1 MTLNLTR
8 TDTRST
14 DQTRT
19 LLRHVENRTFGGLDS
34 TVAGSTPDPNPQT
47 PTLAL
52 PLALPFA
59 LPLAL
64 TAHRSPHPL
73 PLSPPYPGAQLLSE
87 ELNFSPRFADIS
99 CCHTPCLSSLFEHG
113 AKPAK
118 ALAPLGTPSA
128 SAYPRP
134 LPSPHPYPHTLALAQ
149 RAVPATPLRCRDD
162 APPAAPPPLASRLR
176 WAKPW
181 RPDADNDARFLRFGR
196 CTAKENACELRGRPS
211 SPTPYPSGAGW
222 ASCLVNKHRQHVPG
236 RKPPSTL
243 ATVTNIVSRLTPT
256 LLPHRRTS
264 ARKLSQ

>member
-34 TVAGSTPDPNPQT
+34 TVAGSIPDPNRPT

-52 PLALPFA
+52 PLALPSPFPSLSSHHA
-59 LPLAL
+59 PLASPL
-64 TAHRSPHPL
+64 APHPA
-73 PLSPPYPGAQLLSE
+73 PPWSAAAQRGAQLQPSLRRHLLLPHALP
-87 ELNFSPRFADIS
+87 ELPLRARGQASQ
-99 CCHTPCLSSLFEHG
+99 G
-113 AKPAK
+113 ARV
-118 ALAPLGTPSA
+118 GTPLTSP
-128 SAYPRP
+128 YPQP
-134 LPSPHPYPHTLALAQ
+134 LPSPHPYPHTRTLAQ

-176 WAKPW
+176 WSKPW

-196 CTAKENACELRGRPS
+196 CTAKENACELSGRPS
-211 SPTPYPSGAGW
+211 ATTPYPSGAGW
-222 ASCLVNKHRQHVPG
+222 AGCLVNKHRQHVPG